1 MAKIVQVSA
10 IDSTMNGLLRKL
22 NEETLKAGHELICV
36 CSEGN
41 NTDLMRQEG
50 FNVVSINIDRSIR
63 PISNL
68 KSIFKMYKLFRKE
81 KPDIVHL
88 HTPVAAVLGRIASK
102 LARVPL
108 TIYTAH
114 GFYFHDNM
122 SKRKYGTF
130 VGIEK
135 LMAKFFTDYIFT
147 QSEEDHQTALKNNF
161 IDPGNIITISN
172 GVDVNGKFN
181 PENSIL
187 DEIQALRDEFNIS
200 NNEFVIS
207 FIGRMVKEK
216 GIVDLLEGFSEVND
230 GKAKLFV
237 IGDRADKERDTS
249 TYEALDKYRS
259 NKNIIF
265 TGRRSDI
272 NNLLYLS
279 DVFVLPSYREGMP
292 RSIIEAMAMENAV
305 IATNIRGSREEVVNG
320 ETGFICNLGAPDE
333 IADAINK
340 LISNES
346 LLNNMKKQGRL
357 RAEKLYDEDK
367 VVEIQLEKFRE
378 LLGEIK

>member
-41 NTDLMRQEG
+41 NTDSMKQEG
-50 FNVVSINIDRSIR
+50 FNVVNVNIDRSIR

-68 KSIFKMYKLFRKE
+68 KSIFQMYRLFRKE

-102 LARVPL
+102 LARTPL

-122 SKRKYGTF
+122 SKNNYRF
-130 VGIEK
+130 FLGIEK
-135 LMAKFFTDYIFT
+135 LMAKFFTDFIFT
-147 QSEEDHQTALKNNF
+147 QSEEDHQTALKYNF
-161 IDPGNIITISN
+161 IDHEKIITISN

-181 PENSIL
+181 PKNSTL
-187 DEIQALRDEFNIS
+187 DEIQALRNEFSIS
-200 NNEFVIS
+200 NDDFVIS
-207 FIGRMVKEK
+207 FIGRIVKEK
-216 GIVDLLEGFSEVND
+216 GILDLLEGFNEVNND
-230 GKAKLFV
+230 KVKLLI
-237 IGDRADKERDTS
+237 IGDRADKERETS
-249 TYEALDKYRS
+249 ILGMLEKYRS
-259 NKNIIF
+259 RKNIIF
-265 TGRRSDI
+265 TGRRNDI
-272 NNLLYLS
+272 NNLLNLS

-292 RSIIEAMAMENAV
+292 RSIIEAMAMENAI

-320 ETGFICNLGAPDE
+320 ETGILCNLGAPDE
-333 IADAINK
+333 LASAINK
-340 LISNES
+340 LILNES
-346 LLNNMKKQGRL
+346 LLNDMKKQGRL

-378 LLGEIK
+378 LLGES